1 MGPLKDFALSQD
13 GPDKLRIEAA
23 QLVREA
29 GLLPAGPAR
38 IWSQGEWHDL
48 LLLGFEIYDE
58 PELTVHSPQVTEWMQ
73 DAVLALREQDVQR
86 AEPLLR
92 KALAQEPDKPDLL
105 NNLAVVYEL
114 QGQHQ
119 EKKALIR
126 EIHERYPDYFF
137 GRANLA
143 RQYTQDG
150 DYERARQLLDPLLRQ
165 NRIHTSEFVSLCAAE
180 IELHLAQGNVD
191 AARSWFNFWDST
203 HLPDPQIERYR
214 SRLGARPMARAAR
227 TSRRLDPFRKS

>member
-1 MGPLKDFALSQD
+1 
-13 GPDKLRIEAA
+13 LRIEAA

-38 IWSQGEWHDL
+38 IWSRGEWRDL

-58 PELTVHSPQVTEWMQ
+58 PDLTVHSPQVAEWMQ
-73 DAVLALREQDVQR
+73 DAVLALRERDVRR

-92 KALAQEPDKPDLL
+92 KALEEEPDKPDIL

-114 QGQHQ
+114 RGQHQ

-137 GRANLA
+137 GRVNMA
-143 RQYTQDG
+143 RQCTRDG
-150 DYERARQLLDPLLRQ
+150 DYERARQLLDPLLRP
-165 NRIHTSEFVSLCAAE
+165 NRMHTSEFVALCAAE
-180 IELHLAQGNVD
+180 IELHLALGHVD
-191 AARSWFNFWDST
+191 VARSWFNFWDST
-203 HLPDPQIERYR
+203 HLSDSQLEQYR
-214 SRLGARPMARAAR
+214 SRLGVSPMARPVR
-227 TSRRLDPFRKS
+227 TPRWPNLFRKSTGNG